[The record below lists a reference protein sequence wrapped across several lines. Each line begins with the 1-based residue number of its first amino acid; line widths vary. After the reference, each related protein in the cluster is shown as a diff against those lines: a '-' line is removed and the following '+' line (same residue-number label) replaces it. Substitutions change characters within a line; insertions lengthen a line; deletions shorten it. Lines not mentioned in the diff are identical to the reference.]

1 MDLDERD
8 RQNKVNVNF
17 VSHRNENL

>member
-1 MDLDERD
+1 MDLDERA
-8 RQNKVNVNF
+8 RQNKGNVNF